1 MWWYIKQF
9 GKDVPESRCTMGNAV
24 NKGFEFEVYVEKF
37 LNDCGLRAG
46 RTNKAND
53 HDPENYKRGFDGGVD
68 IIASY
73 ATEPKYN
80 KGYTF
85 YIQCKCYKKD
95 LTKTAI
101 AEVYAGINVR
111 NVKGWNCLPVVI
123 ASCDASQETIQ
134 YAKDLDVELILRKDW
149 DLLHAARVTGKAPY
163 GNYGVLMKILLHHYT
178 GDDVYVQ
185 TLPDSFSKNREL
197 TMTEKLMEQFKKE
210 FDSAQSHLDRAQVF
224 ERKRNEEHQKALDIQ
239 KTSVFKALQFA
250 DRESK
255 TSKPDDDSG

>member
-1 MWWYIKQF
+1 M
-9 GKDVPESRCTMGNAV
+9 SAV
-24 NKGFEFEVYVEKF
+24 NKGFEFEVYVEKI

-73 ATEPKYN
+73 TTEPKYN

-149 DLLHAARVTGKAPY
+149 DLIQQAKATGKVTY
-163 GNYGVLMKILLHHYT
+163 GNYGTLMKILLYHFT
-178 GDDVYVQ
+178 KEETFMQ
-185 TLPDSFSKNREL
+185 TLPECFGVSKEL
-197 TMTEKLMEQFKKE
+197 TETEKLLEQFKQE
-210 FDSAQSHLDRAQVF
+210 FNNAQSHLDKAQIF

-239 KTSVFKALQFA
+239 KASVYKVLQMA
-250 DRESK
+250 GNTVVCDNKKKSGKESK
-255 TSKPDDDSG
+255 SAGKPTDDSG